1 MERKVV
7 LPLIISQLKKG
18 SSPSK
23 ISKEFN
29 IKKQNLQYYI
39 RQLKKEGVII
49 KEGYGV
55 WKVLKEVS
63 ISTKVRET
71 SKRKQIRGHAF
82 NWKVRFK
89 HKIDWER
96 RLKDNNIKYQL
107 IGIKGTTPRIIFN
120 NKKIWFTKGGLVVY
134 EPQSFFSQSSYTS
147 KGMAV
152 WELDK
157 TIKALGRYLKIDLNT
172 YQFTTSREHYGMI
185 KNMLAKQYNDKG
197 EKLYIRDDEGVWMW
211 VDDSHSLQEV
221 ETNQPNNSR
230 GVQNWYNDMK
240 KHNFEVTPTFILTTM
255 NGIQQ
260 IQKRESEKWGEYA
273 RDIVEHKNAIKI
285 LGQEIKGLSKTIK
298 KIRKKNQDLKLELK
312 NQKTI
317 GDFF

>member
-63 ISTKVRET
+63 ISTKARET

-82 NWKVRFK
+82 NWRVRFK

-120 NKKIWFTKGGLVVY
+120 NKKIWFTKNGLVIY

-185 KNMLAKQYNDKG
+185 KNELAKQYNDKK
-197 EKLYIRDDEGVWMW
+197 EKLYIRDDEGIWMW
-211 VDDSHSLQEV
+211 IDDSHSLEEL

-240 KHNFEVTPTFILTTM
+240 KHKFEVTPTFILTTM

-260 IQKRESEKWGEYA
+260 NQLQFAENMQSHI
-273 RDIVEHKNAIKI
+273 NAIKT
-285 LGQEIKGLSKTIK
+285 LGQEVKGLSRTIK
-298 KIRKKNQDLKLELK
+298 NLRRKNQDLQLELK

>member
-7 LPLIISQLKKG
+7 LPLIVSQLKKG
-18 SSPSK
+18 SYPAK

-49 KEGYGV
+49 KEGYGI

-63 ISTKVRET
+63 ISTKASTT
-71 SKRKQIRGHAF
+71 SKKKQIRGHAF
-82 NWKVRFK
+82 NWRVRFK

-185 KNMLAKQYNDKG
+185 KNELAKQYNDKK
-197 EKLYIRDDEGVWMW
+197 EKLYIRDDEGIWMW
-211 VDDSHSLQEV
+211 IDDSHSLEEL

-240 KHNFEVTPTFILTTM
+240 KHKFEVTPTFILTTM

-260 IQKRESEKWGEYA
+260 NQLQFAENMQSHI
-273 RDIVEHKNAIKI
+273 NAIKT
-285 LGQEIKGLSKTIK
+285 LGQEVKGLSRIIKGLK
-298 KIRKKNQDLKLELK
+298 KKNKYLQLELK